1 MQKGKLTAAGSVV
14 AAIAASICCI
24 GPLVAAVLGVG
35 SLAAA
40 SGLQKWRPVF
50 LGVTFVLLGVAWY
63 LTYRKPKA
71 EACAEGTACAARP
84 GVKRDKVVLW
94 IATALAIGLA
104 ALPLYA
110 GAVARLLHP
119 AGPGPARSAGA
130 NGATLKVKIPS
141 MDCAACSVNIERTLR
156 KVEGVGRT
164 EVVFKT
170 KEAVIEYDP
179 ARISPEKIVAV
190 IDETGFKA
198 EPLERKQ

>member
-1 MQKGKLTAAGSVV
+1 
-14 AAIAASICCI
+14 
-24 GPLVAAVLGVG
+24 LVAVMLGVG

-40 SGLQKWRPVF
+40 SGLQKWRPLF
-50 LGVTFVLLGVAWY
+50 LGVTFVLLGGAWY
-63 LTYRKPKA
+63 LTYRRPNA

-84 GVKRDKVVLW
+84 GAKGGKAVLW
-94 IATALAIGLA
+94 IATALAVVLA

-119 AGPGPARSAGA
+119 EGAGPARSAGA
-130 NGATLKVKIPS
+130 NVAALKVKIPG
-141 MDCAACSVNIERTLR
+141 MDCAACALNIQRALR
-156 KVEGVGRT
+156 KEKCVARA
-164 EVVFKT
+164 EVVFRT

-179 ARISPEKIVAV
+179 ARISPEKIIAV

>member
-1 MQKGKLTAAGSVV
+1 MQKEKLTAVGSVI
-14 AAIAASICCI
+14 AAVAASICCI
-24 GPLVAAVLGVG
+24 GPLVAVMLGVG

-40 SGLQKWRPVF
+40 SRLQKWRPLF

-71 EACAEGTACAARP
+71 EACADGTACAARP
-84 GVKRDKVVLW
+84 GAKGGKVVLW
-94 IATALAIGLA
+94 VATALAVALA

-119 AGPGPARSAGA
+119 EGAGPARSAGA
-130 NGATLKVKIPS
+130 NVASLKVKVPS
-141 MDCAACSVNIERTLR
+141 MDCAACAVNIERTLR

-179 ARISPEKIVAV
+179 ARISPEKVIAV

-198 EPLERKQ
+198 EPVERKQ